1 MEIFVPFSEP
11 LVEETGMSLGRLVPF
26 RLEYRC
32 LRLAGW
38 EAVEIGD
45 DVPSERSACELQAS

>member
-11 LVEETGMSLGRLVPF
+11 LADETGMSLGRLVPF
-26 RLEYRC
+26 KLEYRC

-38 EAVEIGD
+38 EAVEIGE
-45 DVPSERSACELQAS
+45 DVSPEPFAAELQAS